1 MSFKQS
7 IAALIVLFSVSFSAY
22 STQYATAYIGSSSQH
37 ANRISNCW
45 NGGDRFTPLNIG
57 VATAC
62 AEDRWLGEDIY
73 GDSLTSTTCYIEPY
87 STSLRTMC
95 NTNKSPVVIWTW
107 RTFSCPSGLV
117 FDNQTGMC
125 KSLVPYCE
133 QDSTLEEIL
142 NARNECEAQGNEFS
156 YSCSDETESWQSFC
170 EKPQCDFGE
179 NSDGSC
185 KTACQYYESIDETR
199 TLTWHPY
206 VYGSSPTGACYGS
219 SSGMRCE
226 MVRSGASVCAGL
238 DNGSIGPD
246 SSCSGTFA
254 FNGSECS
261 GNDFWGDLPTEPPP
275 TNPEDPNHKP
285 DDPTGGDIEDPSVLP
300 DSDSTPLPN
309 PNPDDVEKPDV
320 ENPETTPETD
330 TAVLSA
336 IKGMNADIN
345 DSLHALNGDVNQASV
360 DIRNELKVLNA
371 SIVKNS
377 QTTQEQ
383 QKNDNVIYEKTKAL
397 IQQANAD
404 ITTAVNRTNNSIN
417 ALGDEVGLIAGS
429 MDGIA
434 EDVSGISDFLDGVA
448 NTDTSGAGVGG
459 TCIESGSCT
468 GFYESGY
475 PDGLGGMTS
484 EHLAEMKDTVLD
496 GIVGMF
502 NLDLSNASRP
512 SFSLPLPYYDNQ
524 DFDDYVN
531 FDWIFGFIKVCIL
544 VTAVFSG
551 RRIIFGG

>member
-22 STQYATAYIGSSSQH
+22 ADKIVYVHTKAYGVNVSGCPVNEYQRYSLDWLKTCPIGKYTGKYQI
-37 ANRISNCW
+37 R
-45 NGGDRFTPLNIG
+45 
-57 VATAC
+57 
-62 AEDRWLGEDIY
+62 
-73 GDSLTSTTCYIEPY
+73 
-87 STSLRTMC
+87 STSD
-95 NTNKSPVVIWTW
+95 NGSVVRIQYSASNAQWVFYNQVTD
-107 RTFSCPSGLV
+107 SCPDGTV
-117 FDNQTGMC
+117 VNPETGQC
-125 KSLVPYCE
+125 GAPPPPYCE
-133 QDSTLEEIL
+133 RESTLEEIL

-156 YSCSDETESWQSFC
+156 FSCSDETESWEPFC

-179 NSDGSC
+179 NGDGTC
-185 KTACQYYESIDETR
+185 KTACQYYKDIGETR
-199 TLTWHPY
+199 TLNWHPY
-206 VYGSSPTGACYGS
+206 IYGSSPTGACYGG
-219 SSGMRCE
+219 SGGTRCE
-226 MVRSGASVCAGL
+226 LGRSGVSVCVGL

-254 FNGSECS
+254 FNGNECS
-261 GNDFWGDLPTEPPP
+261 SNEAFWGDSPTSPPP
-275 TNPEDPNHKP
+275 VNPEDPNHDP
-285 DDPTGGDIEDPSVLP
+285 DDPTGGDIEDPSPLP

-320 ENPETTPETD
+320 EDPETTPETD

-345 DSLHALNGDVNQASV
+345 DSLHTLNGDVNQASV

-371 SIVKNS
+371 SIVKNA

-417 ALGDEVGLIAGS
+417 ALGEDVGSIAGS

-459 TCIESGSCT
+459 TCIESDSCT

-475 PDGLGGMTS
+475 PDGLGGMAS
-484 EHLAEMKDTVLD
+484 EHLAGMKDTVLD